1 MPDVTAPISMN
12 SSWRVFFAVAIFLF
26 SGGILMWLTMY
37 GTTGNT
43 MQGSALTGFF
53 WMFYIDMAAVGFG
66 AVLEYAPTFLGKL
79 TPGTR

>member
-1 MPDVTAPISMN
+1 
-12 SSWRVFFAVAIFLF
+12 
-26 SGGILMWLTMY
+26 
-37 GTTGNT
+37 